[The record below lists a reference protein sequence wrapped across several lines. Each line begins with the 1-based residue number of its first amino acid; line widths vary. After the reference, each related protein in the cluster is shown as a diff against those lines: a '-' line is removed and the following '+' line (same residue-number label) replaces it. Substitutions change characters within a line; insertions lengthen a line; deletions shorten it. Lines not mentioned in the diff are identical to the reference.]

1 MFDSQLAAVTAAR
14 TPVEGVRAC
23 ARLENSACA
32 ARLGH
37 MGDMLAAA
45 QSADGSADREQWRL
59 DNRAAVCAQIG
70 AAHDVTSGVAHGL
83 LTDAVVLRER
93 LPKVAQVFADGRIS
107 YRMVHLIC
115 TRTLL
120 VRDRDALEVL
130 DEALAERVASGGAM
144 SKDQAEKTIDT
155 LVLMVDPFAV
165 CRTQTRSRGH
175 YVDVLVDDASGT
187 AHVEAAVSVTDGHAV
202 QISRR
207 GASGGY
213 P

>member
-59 DNRAAVCAQIG
+59 DNWAAVCVQIG

-107 YRMVHLIC
+107 YRLVHLIC

-120 VRDRDALEVL
+120 VRDPDALEAL

-155 LVLMVDPFAV
+155 LVPSLWI
-165 CRTQTRSRGH
+165 RSRC
-175 YVDVLVDDASGT
+175 
-187 AHVEAAVSVTDGHAV
+187 AAP
-202 QISRR
+202 RR
-207 GASGGY
+207 GAAGITST
-213 P
+213 